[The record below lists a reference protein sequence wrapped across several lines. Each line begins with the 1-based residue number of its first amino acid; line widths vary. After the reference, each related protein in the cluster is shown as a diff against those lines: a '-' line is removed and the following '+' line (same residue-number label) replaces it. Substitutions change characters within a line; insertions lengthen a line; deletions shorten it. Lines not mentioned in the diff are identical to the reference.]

1 MWCDQ
6 TYVSP
11 HGCAEDGSTDQHTGT
26 ILWVEILGEVGS
38 MPHLPHGLAYMTRR
52 NSPHVNDWAVRMK
65 RDDIQK
71 LLKTINLYIKK
82 NKKIKNREQ
91 NQSVTETN
99 DKNKTNLNKHLF
111 V

>member
-1 MWCDQ
+1 
-6 TYVSP
+6 
-11 HGCAEDGSTDQHTGT
+11 
-26 ILWVEILGEVGS
+26 
-38 MPHLPHGLAYMTRR
+38 
-52 NSPHVNDWAVRMK
+52 MK